1 MSIGDKIK
9 KYRVLQKMTQN
20 ELAKKANISRSYLA
34 DVENGRYNPSI
45 EVLAAIADALN
56 IPIDELFKNSNEDNK
71 DGKIIQKINPKFKPI
86 IDSLD
91 RAGDLQDEDIDE
103 ITKQLEFLINY
114 RKSQKGKDSQKTP
127 KEKS

>member
-9 KYRVLQKMTQN
+9 KYRVLQKMTQK

-45 EVLAAIADALN
+45 EVLTAIANALN
-56 IPIDELFKNSNEDNK
+56 IPVDELFKNSNENNK

-103 ITKQLEFLINY
+103 IVKQLEFLINY
-114 RKSQKGKDSQKTP
+114 RKSQKGKNS
-127 KEKS
+127 

>member
-9 KYRVLQKMTQN
+9 KYRLLQKMTQK

-45 EVLAAIADALN
+45 EVLTAIANALN
-56 IPIDELFKNSNEDNK
+56 IPIDELFKNSNETNK

-103 ITKQLEFLINY
+103 IAKQLEFLIDY
-114 RKSQKGKDSQKTP
+114 RKSQKGKNS
-127 KEKS
+127 